1 VLHSRAID
9 ISKKRRE
16 KAAMHTVLLNGAQ
29 QGTIKRWAER
39 TKKEGGE
46 VQIMGSAEDHLD
58 EEVDNDP
65 DFE

>member
-1 VLHSRAID
+1 
-9 ISKKRRE
+9 
-16 KAAMHTVLLNGAQ
+16 MHTVLLNGAQ